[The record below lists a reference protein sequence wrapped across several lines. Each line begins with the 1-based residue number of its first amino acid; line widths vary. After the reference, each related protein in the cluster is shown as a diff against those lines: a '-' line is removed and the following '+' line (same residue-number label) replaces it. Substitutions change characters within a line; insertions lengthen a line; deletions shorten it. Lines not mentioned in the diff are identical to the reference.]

1 MARWRWISL
10 AGVALLLSAALPVGW
25 PGSPVAA
32 QGPEACPVLVEE
44 ALDLVQAACE
54 ALGRNEA
61 CYGNRAVAAE
71 TRAGD
76 LLAGFVA
83 PGDRGDLL
91 QMAALRTA
99 PLSPTA
105 GEWGVAVLSL
115 QANLPESLPGQ
126 AVTFVVVGDVRLQAE
141 DGGSFPF
148 QAFALQTGLGAP
160 LCDEAP
166 RDGLLVQAPRH
177 TTVRFDVNGVEVLLG
192 STAWLSSASDGALLI
207 GTLDGLVAV
216 RGRTGAAVRL
226 QEDLGTRLIGPGYRL
241 RIIPGEALPQ
251 PEPYDNA
258 VMSRLPVQ
266 LLPEPV
272 TSPVVIAAGAGW
284 IDTGLTL
291 EAGQSIAIQAA
302 GGMNLWPACEIE
314 KESVGLLD
322 ASCPDWELGPAGGLG
337 PAADGYPLPGAPVA
351 AVIGRVGAGA
361 PFLIGAG
368 GTFES
373 PTNGTLQVRIN
384 DLDEYMADDAGAF
397 VVTFP
402 AGG

>member
-10 AGVALLLSAALPVGW
+10 MGVALVLAGLRPGGW
-25 PGSPVAA
+25 VAA
-32 QGPEACPVLVEE
+32 QGPEQCPALVEE

-76 LLAGFVA
+76 LVAGFAA

-99 PLSPTA
+99 PLSTTA

-126 AVTFVVVGDVRLQAE
+126 AVTFVVVGDVSLQAE
-141 DGGSFPF
+141 DGASFPF

-166 RDGLLVQAPRH
+166 RDGLLVQAPQH
-177 TTVRFDVNGVEVLLG
+177 TTVRFDVNGVEVMLG
-192 STAWLSSASDGALLI
+192 STAWLSSAPDGALLI

-216 RGRTGAAVRL
+216 RGRAGATVRL
-226 QEDLGTRLIGPGYRL
+226 QEDLGTRLIQPGYRL
-241 RIIPGEALPQ
+241 RITPGQALPQ

-272 TSPVVIAAGAGW
+272 TSPVVIAAGSAW
-284 IDTGLTL
+284 IDTGLPL

-302 GGMNLWPACEIE
+302 GRMNLWPACEDE
-314 KESVGLLD
+314 KAAVGLPD
-322 ASCPDWELGPAGGLG
+322 ADCSTWELGPAGGIG
-337 PAADGYPLPGAPVA
+337 PADVGYPLPGAPVA
-351 AVIGRVGAGA
+351 AVIGRVGAGD

-368 GTFES
+368 GTFAS
-373 PTNGTLQVRIN
+373 PANGTLQVRIN
-384 DLDEYMADDAGAF
+384 DLDDYMMDDAGAF
-397 VVTFP
+397 VLTFS
-402 AGG
+402 GRG